1 MIVTVHALFYPLL
14 AFVTSIT
21 AASVYIYL
29 LKPNLIVQYYLR
41 MTVLWS
47 GMKIKYTNVNG
58 KKVCYGERGCKQK
71 DRSSILLLHGF
82 SADKSMWAP
91 LVRNLPPNI
100 HVIALD
106 LPGNGE
112 SEQPVEDTDLS
123 FKGLV
128 NIVHQII
135 ETLGMSEDPIH
146 VVGLSMGGTIAGLY
160 AAEYPHVVD
169 RVTMMCPAMRTP
181 EQTSVAMEIQNAVN
195 SEDEDQILRD
205 CPLFPQSPDE
215 MQYLLDFA
223 QFHKSNFIPNQIL
236 RGAVDMRKQYHG
248 FYLKLLKGLGA
259 EENATLLERTASRIT
274 VPSHIV
280 WGQDDQVVH
289 VSGAKVLKD
298 KLPNCQRMDI
308 IPRCGHAI
316 NLDRP
321 GSKTKALLSFRGEYS
336 KKNEYS

>member
-1 MIVTVHALFYPLL
+1 MISIHAIFYPLL

-21 AASVYIYL
+21 ATSIYL
-29 LKPNLIVQYYLR
+29 FLKRPNLIVQYYLR

-47 GMKIKYTNVNG
+47 GMTIKYITLNG
-58 KKVCYGERGCKQK
+58 RKVCYGERGHKLK
-71 DRSSILLLHGF
+71 GKSSLILLHGF

-91 LVRNLPPNI
+91 LVRNLPRNL

-106 LPGNGE
+106 LPGNGD
-112 SEQPVEDTDLS
+112 SEQPLEGTDLS

-128 NIVHQII
+128 QIVHQII
-135 ETLGMSEDPIH
+135 ETLGMSEDPLHI
-146 VVGLSMGGTIAGLY
+146 VGLSMGGTIAGLY
-160 AAEYPHVVD
+160 AAEYPSVVD

-181 EQTSVAMEIQNAVN
+181 EQSPIALEIQRAVE
-195 SEDEDQILRD
+195 SRDEDTILRD
-205 CPLFPQSPDE
+205 CPLFPQNPDE

-223 QFHKSNFIPNQIL
+223 QFHKSSFIPRQIL
-236 RGAVDMRKQYHG
+236 QGAVDMRKQYHG
-248 FYLKLLKGLGA
+248 FYLKLLNGLA
-259 EENATLLERTASRIT
+259 EDENATLLERTAPRIT

-280 WGQDDQVVH
+280 WGQEDQVVH
-289 VSGAKVLKD
+289 VSGAKVLTD
-298 KLPNCQRMDI
+298 RLPNCQRVDI

-336 KKNEYS
+336 KKGN

>member
-1 MIVTVHALFYPLL
+1 MVPVHTLFYPLL
-14 AFVTSIT
+14 VFVTTIT
-21 AASVYIYL
+21 AASFYL
-29 LKPNLIVQYYLR
+29 FMKKPELIVHYYLR

-47 GMKIKYTNVNG
+47 GMKIKYITLNG
-58 KKVCYGERGCKQK
+58 RKVCYGEKGHKQK
-71 DRSSILLLHGF
+71 GRSSIVLLHGF

-91 LVRNLPPNI
+91 LVKNLPSDL

-112 SEQPVEDTDLS
+112 SETPVEGTDLS
-123 FKGLV
+123 LEGL
-128 NIVHQII
+128 ISMVHQII
-135 ETLGMSEDPIH
+135 EILGMSGDPIH
-146 VVGLSMGGTIAGLY
+146 IVGLSMGGAIAGLY
-160 AAEYPHVVD
+160 AAEYPQVVD

-181 EQTSVAMEIQNAVN
+181 EQTSVAMEIQKAVE
-195 SEDEDQILRD
+195 SGDEDTILKD

-223 QFHKSNFIPNQIL
+223 QYHKSSFIPKQIL
-236 RGAVDMRKQYHG
+236 QGVIDMRKQYHG
-248 FYLKLLKGLGA
+248 FYLKLLKGLA
-259 EENATLLERTASRIT
+259 EEGNATLLERTAPRIM

-280 WGQDDQVVH
+280 WGQEDQVVH
-289 VSGAKVLKD
+289 VSGASVLRD
-298 KLPNCQRMDI
+298 KLPNCQRVDI

-336 KKNEYS
+336 KKNT